1 MARHRPLTTATIEPR
16 KALCYH
22 RSLVR
27 KTSAGKSTKVAAKS
41 TAGKST
47 AKAST
52 AKAGRSAKPASA
64 KPASKGK
71 AGKAAAG
78 STKKAVADRGKP
90 KRLPPAGG
98 EAPKSQPRDVARRK
112 AAQQL
117 AEAAISAALD
127 KKALAPILLDVSD
140 HASYTDFIGVVSGRS
155 DRQVVAI
162 AENVESEMKKLG
174 RTLMGREG
182 KAGGRWSL
190 LDFGDFILHVFYHPV
205 REVYDIEG
213 LWIEAKRV
221 ALKNV
226 PPEAMQFQTDAMY

>member
-1 MARHRPLTTATIEPR
+1 M
-16 KALCYH
+16 
-22 RSLVR
+22 
-27 KTSAGKSTKVAAKS
+27 AAKS
-41 TAGKST
+41 TARKST
-47 AKAST
+47 SKPAP
-52 AKAGRSAKPASA
+52 AKAGRSAKPTKPAA
-64 KPASKGK
+64 KPVAKTSFKPGKASKSGK
-71 AGKAAAG
+71 TATGA
-78 STKKAVADRGKP
+78 TKKTVADKGKP
-90 KRLPPAGG
+90 KRLPPASG
-98 EAPKSQPRDVARRK
+98 EVQKSQPRDIARRK

-117 AEAAISAALD
+117 AETAISAALD
-127 KKALAPILLDVSD
+127 KKALAPVLLDVSD

-155 DRQVVAI
+155 DRQVIAI

-174 RTLMGREG
+174 RTVIGREG

-190 LDFGDFILHVFYHPV
+190 LDFGDFVLHVFYHPV